1 MFITNNRT
9 SFHLSWKSG
18 KIWWNI
24 KKSQNIMKIIAEL
37 SRKSK
42 NEAKAEELR
51 AGVQVLE
58 KTKSS
63 DFRGI
68 FFIVSIFFVK
78 YVIS

>member
-1 MFITNNRT
+1 
-9 SFHLSWKSG
+9 
-18 KIWWNI
+18 
-24 KKSQNIMKIIAEL
+24 MKIIAEL